1 MKLLFNTLSR
11 FRLNSR
17 IIIYSVLIISFC
29 LTTVDADNIDQSLYN
44 TIRNNWQSRTMDNL
58 MIGVEYISS
67 PVGLALG
74 NLAVFYFGNEKEH
87 NVARLAITSWAGASA
102 TGIILKGIFNRQRP
116 ENQQTSR
123 WNSSFPSGHT
133 LSYFSLATVYS
144 AKYHKLA
151 IPLYG
156 FGVMVG
162 LSRIYLGEHYPSD
175 VLAGAVLGVG
185 IGYLT
190 LKLEKNFQKLWKCGR
205 EK

>member
-1 MKLLFNTLSR
+1 MKLLYVILSR
-11 FRLNSR
+11 FQPSSK
-17 IIIYSVLIISFC
+17 IAIYSVLIIFFC
-29 LTTVDADNIDQSLYN
+29 FIPVNADNIDQSLYN
-44 TIRNNWQSRTMDNL
+44 TIRNNWQSRRMDNL
-58 MIGVEYISS
+58 MAGVEYISS
-67 PVGLALG
+67 PVSLALG
-74 NLAVFYFGNEKEH
+74 NLAVFYFGSEKEH
-87 NVARLAITSWAGASA
+87 NVAKLAITSWAGASV

-175 VLAGAVLGVG
+175 VFAGAVLGIG

-190 LKLEKNFQKLWKCGR
+190 LRLEKNFQKLWKCGN